1 MTEDPKLP
9 PEPANDWRAG
19 RRAERE
25 ARRDEHRSRWGG
37 APVGAIVLILI
48 GGLLLAQNFGL
59 ELPARWWALFL
70 LIPAAGGLVA
80 AIRHYRASGDSID
93 GEVIGSL
100 VSAIIFLVLA
110 LAFFFG
116 FAWGAFWPA
125 LLIVIG
131 LGILARDY
139 LPRR

>member
-1 MTEDPKLP
+1 MSQDPELP
-9 PEPANDWRAG
+9 PEPASDWRAG
-19 RRAERE
+19 RRAARD
-25 ARRDEHRSRWGG
+25 ARRDERRSQWGG
-37 APVGAIVLILI
+37 APIGAIVLILI
-48 GGLLLAQNFGL
+48 GVLLLAQNFGL

-70 LIPAAGGLVA
+70 LIPATGALVA
-80 AIRHYRASGDSID
+80 AVRHYRDSGDELT

-100 VSAIIFLVLA
+100 ISAAIFLVLT

-116 FAWGAFWPA
+116 FAWGIFWPV
-125 LLIVIG
+125 LLIAIG

>member
-1 MTEDPKLP
+1 MSQDPELP

-19 RRAERE
+19 RRAERD
-25 ARRDEHRSRWGG
+25 ARRAERRSRWGG
-37 APVGAIVLILI
+37 APIGAIVLILV
-48 GGLLLAQNFGL
+48 GALLLAQNFGL

-70 LIPAAGGLVA
+70 LIPAIGAVVA
-80 AIRHYRASGDSID
+80 AIRNYRDSGNTIS

-100 VSAIIFLVLA
+100 VSASIFLALS

-116 FAWGAFWPA
+116 FAWGSFWPA

-139 LPRR
+139 LPKR

>member
-1 MTEDPKLP
+1 MTQDPDLP

-25 ARRDEHRSRWGG
+25 ARREDRRSRWGG
-37 APVGAIVLILI
+37 APIGAIVLILI
-48 GGLLLAQNFGL
+48 GALLLAENFGV
-59 ELPARWWALFL
+59 ELPDRWWALFL
-70 LIPAAGGLVA
+70 LIPAIGALVA
-80 AIRHYRASGDSID
+80 AIRNYRDGGNTFS
-93 GEVIGSL
+93 GEVVGSL
-100 VSAIIFLVLA
+100 VSAAIFLVLA

-116 FAWGAFWPA
+116 FAWGIFWPA

-139 LPRR
+139 LPKR

>member
-1 MTEDPKLP
+1 MSEDPQLP

-19 RRAERE
+19 RRAEKA
-25 ARRDEHRSRWGG
+25 ARREERRSRWGG

-48 GGLLLAQNFGL
+48 GALLLAENFGL
-59 ELPARWWALFL
+59 RLPERWWALFL
-70 LIPAAGGLVA
+70 LIPATGAAVA
-80 AIRHYRASGDSID
+80 AIRHYREDEGLS

-100 VSAIIFLVLA
+100 VSAAIFLVLA

-116 FAWGAFWPA
+116 FAWGIFWPA
-125 LLIVIG
+125 LLIAIG